1 MKNTDPAD
9 LTPRLSSGPLPE
21 NPDIFDIDTD
31 EEEHVALGD
40 DYALT
45 AGFVE
50 KVVDAADDGDG
61 MRLRGL
67 LEDLHPADVAD
78 LMGFLTA
85 EHRGVVVQWL
95 PPDLLAETLPE
106 MDDGIREEVLERV
119 PSGVLAEAL
128 QELDSDDAA
137 AVVEDLEDDQR
148 EKVLAAMPETDRA
161 AIESS
166 LGYDEDTAGRLMQRE
181 VMAAPQFWTVGDTID
196 HVRSDGEELPELFF
210 DIYVVDPLNRPIGS
224 VAISRLLR
232 SKRETPLSELMEP
245 VNEIAVDVDQEEV
258 AYIFEKYHLI
268 SAPVVDS
275 GGRLVG
281 QLTVDDVVN
290 IIQEENREDFM
301 RLAGVADEDRSSS
314 VAEIVR
320 SRVPWLGINLF
331 TAILGAAV
339 IAVFEGTIE
348 QIVALAVLMPIVSAI
363 GGNAGTQALT
373 VTVRALATREL
384 NSSNALRTF
393 LRELSVGL
401 LNGLILSPLVGVA
414 AGLWFRDWR
423 LGAVIA
429 AAMILNMLVA
439 AIVGVLTPLT
449 LSKLKFDPAV
459 SSSVFVTAT
468 TDFFGFLIFL
478 GLATLILL

>member
-1 MKNTDPAD
+1 MTHTESA
-9 LTPRLSSGPLPE
+9 PLRPE
-21 NPDIFDIDTD
+21 APIDED
-31 EEEHVALGD
+31 HAALGE

-45 AGFVE
+45 AAFVE

-61 MRLRGL
+61 MRLRSL

-85 EHRGVVVQWL
+85 EHRSVVVQWL
-95 PPDLLAETLPE
+95 PPELLAETLPE

-119 PSGVLAEAL
+119 PSATLAEAL

-148 EKVLAAMPETDRA
+148 EKVLAAMPEVERA

-166 LGYDEDTAGRLMQRE
+166 LGYEEDSAGRLMQRE
-181 VMAAPQFWTVGDTID
+181 FMAAPQFWNVGDTID
-196 HVRSDGEELPELFF
+196 HVRSQGDDLPELFF
-210 DIYVVDPLNRPIGS
+210 DIYVVDPMNRPVGG
-224 VAISRLLR
+224 VAISRMLR
-232 SKRETPLSELMEP
+232 SPRATPLTELMEP
-245 VNEIAVDVDQEEV
+245 VNAIEVDVDQEEV

-268 SAPVVDS
+268 SAPVVDA

-290 IIQEENREDFM
+290 IIQEENREDIL
-301 RLAGVADEDRSSS
+301 RLAGVSDEDRSSS
-314 VAEIVR
+314 VMEIVR
-320 SRVPWLGINLF
+320 GRVPWLGINLF
-331 TAILGAAV
+331 TAVLGAGV
-339 IAVFEGTIE
+339 IAFFEGTIE

-393 LRELSVGL
+393 WREMAVGL
-401 LNGLILSPLVGVA
+401 ANGFILAPLIGLA
-414 AGLWFRDWR
+414 AGVWFQEWR
-423 LGAVIA
+423 IGAVIG
-429 AAMILNMLVA
+429 AAMILNLLVA
-439 AIVGVLTPLT
+439 ASVGVLTPLT

-459 SSSVFVTAT
+459 SSAVFVTAT

-478 GLATLILL
+478 GLATIVLL